1 MTLFSRLR
9 VSRLRSFA
17 SGALAVA
24 FGLPLAAPAAAQYT
38 NRWLSAGSYH
48 NWYSEIGGERETGF
62 GTNQQQFG
70 ALWPA
75 IYNLTHS
82 QAASGFWIGA
92 KNVRGVDGTTYTTRV
107 VHVGPR
113 ATGANEFFPVKFEVV
128 SRFDR
133 PAVTVGGELTE
144 GTTSMVV
151 DRVDPTLKADAM
163 IYSEVNTLLGLTV
176 IRRVYQFSNEFHDN
190 YHIVETVVRN
200 TGNADADSDIELA
213 GQTVSD
219 LVLHW
224 QWRWSV
230 NHEVRYLMGNATGWG
245 KNTMVDFRGDG
256 LGTTYGDLP
265 TENFRAM
272 YAWHGYFP
280 DKDRSYNNI
289 GGPIVREG
297 VPAVN
302 IAASDTLG
310 RLGGAQFIGA
320 ATLFAPTAANGTTD
334 DAAQPRWMNYFDS
347 DESILSNN
355 DAFTISK
362 MEAEYALMTTDAS
375 DRHANKIS
383 GGNTRAAFLSQ
394 RAMPAEG
401 GSGGKSAAWGY
412 GPYTLAPGD
421 SVKVV
426 FAVGVAGLSRR
437 NSETLGR
444 AYKTVLNGLS
454 GDARNGD
461 PVLPVTI
468 NGQSGLT
475 KNGWVFTGRDSL
487 FQTFR
492 RARAAYNA
500 GYAVESPP
508 LPPSA
513 FDASGGGDRIQL
525 RWTLFPG
532 ESPQGFEVYR
542 SAAGYTQPDT
552 LLATLPGTATSYD
565 DLTATRGIGYYYYLR
580 AVGGTTTGADGA
592 PAGRALKS
600 TRYWTQ
606 TYSPAVLLRP
616 QGVALDRVRVVPNP
630 FYLGSPIN
638 ATQQTGT
645 RYFDQG
651 DKLGFLDLPGQCRI
665 DIYTELGEKVATLNH
680 TNGSGDEY
688 WDLATSSRQVV
699 VSGIYIAVVTVTQD
713 VDAPNDIFDS
723 ETGEKLYSAGDR
735 MYSQGEQ
742 VYRKFAVIR

>member
-9 VSRLRSFA
+9 RP
-17 SGALAVA
+17 LAVA
-24 FGLPLAAPAAAQYT
+24 MLVAAVGLPLAAPASAQYT

-62 GTNQQQFG
+62 GTTQQQFG

-92 KNVRGVDGTTYTTRV
+92 KNVRGTDGTTYTTRV

-133 PAVTVGGELTE
+133 PAITVNGELTE
-144 GTTSMVV
+144 GTTSMAV

-163 IYSEVNTLLGLTV
+163 IYTEDNTLLGLTV
-176 IRRVYQFSNEFHDN
+176 IRRIYQFSDEFHDN
-190 YHIVETVVRN
+190 YHTIETVVRN
-200 TGNADADSDIELA
+200 TGNTDADSEIELA

-219 LVLHW
+219 VVLNW

-230 NHEVRYLMGNATGWG
+230 NHEIRYLMGNATGWG

-265 TENFRAM
+265 TEDFRAM
-272 YAWHGYFP
+272 FAWHGYFP

-289 GGPIVREG
+289 GAPVVREG

-320 ATLFAPTAANGTTD
+320 VTLFAPGAANGTTD
-334 DAAQPRWMNYFDS
+334 DPAQPRYMTYFDS
-347 DESILSNN
+347 DEPLLSNN
-355 DAFTISK
+355 DAFTLSK
-362 MEAEYALMTTDAS
+362 MEAEYALMTTDAT
-375 DRHANKIS
+375 DRHANRIS
-383 GGNTRAAFLSQ
+383 GSPARSSFLDQ
-394 RAMPAEG
+394 KAMPAEG
-401 GSGGKSAAWGY
+401 GSGGKSAAWTY

-421 SVKVV
+421 SVKIV
-426 FAVGVAGLSRR
+426 FAVGVSGLSRR
-437 NSETLGR
+437 NSETIGR
-444 AYKTVLNGLS
+444 AYKAVLAGLA

-468 NGQSGLT
+468 NGRSGLT

-492 RARAAYNA
+492 RARTAYNA
-500 GYAVESPP
+500 GYAVERPP
-508 LPPSA
+508 LPPSV

-525 RWTLFPG
+525 TWSLFPG
-532 ESPQGFEVYR
+532 ESPQGFELYR

-565 DLTATRGIGYYYYLR
+565 DLSATRGIGYYYYLR
-580 AVGGTTTGADGA
+580 AVGGTTTGTDGA
-592 PAGRALKS
+592 PAGRTLKS
-600 TRYWTQ
+600 SRYWTQ

-616 QGVALDRVRVVPNP
+616 QGVAIERVRIVPNP

-651 DKLGFLDLPGQCRI
+651 DKLGFLDLPGQCQI
-665 DIYTELGEKVATLNH
+665 EIYTELGERIASIIHN
-680 TNGSGDEY
+680 NGSGDEY

-699 VSGIYIAVVTVTQD
+699 VSGIYIAVITVTEDIDAQTD
-713 VDAPNDIFDS
+713 VYDPQ
-723 ETGEKLYSAGDR
+723 TGDLLYQAGER
-735 MYSQGEQ
+735 MYTKGEQ